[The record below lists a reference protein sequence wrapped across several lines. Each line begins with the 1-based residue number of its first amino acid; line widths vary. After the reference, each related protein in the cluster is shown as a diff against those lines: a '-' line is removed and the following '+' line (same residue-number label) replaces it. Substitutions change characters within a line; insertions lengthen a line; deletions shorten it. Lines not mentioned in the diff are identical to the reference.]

1 MIELKKVRKTFTQ
14 GREKIYALKDTDFV
28 ANRGEFVAIIGP
40 SGSGKSTFLTIV
52 GGLQT
57 PTSGEVTLDGIRID
71 RANAKEL
78 SRIRFEKLGFIL
90 QASALVPFLTV
101 EEQLAFHFKVART
114 TVDRERHRA
123 LLDEL
128 GLLDLAKK
136 YPADLS
142 GGERQRV
149 AIATSLVHEPD
160 VILADE
166 PTASLDT
173 DRAFEIVAILRDLTH
188 EKNKT
193 TIMVTHDQRLLDYC
207 DRVYEIRDGVL
218 SEQTDW

>member
-1 MIELKKVRKTFTQ
+1 MIELKKVSKTFTQ
-14 GREKIYALKDTDFV
+14 GREKIYALKDTDFS
-28 ANRGEFVAIIGP
+28 ADPGELVAIIGP

-57 PTSGEVTLDGIRID
+57 PTGGEVTVNGIRID
-71 RANAKEL
+71 EAGPKEL
-78 SRIRFEKLGFIL
+78 SRIRFAKLGFIL
-90 QASALVPFLTV
+90 QASSLVPFLTV
-101 EEQLAFHFKVART
+101 EEQLQLHFKVAHQPI
-114 TVDRERHRA
+114 DHDRHRS

-128 GLLDLAKK
+128 GLLELAKK

-149 AIATSLVHEPD
+149 AIATALVHDPD

-173 DRAFEIVAILRDLTH
+173 DRAFEIVKVLRDLTH

-193 TIMVTHDQRLLDYC
+193 TIMVTHDQRLLNYC

-218 SEQTDW
+218 SEQARR

>member
-1 MIELKKVRKTFTQ
+1 MITLKKVRKTFLQ
-14 GREKIYALKDTDFV
+14 GREEIHALKDTDFV
-28 ANRGEFVAIIGP
+28 AQRGELVAIIGP

-57 PTSGEVTLDGIRID
+57 PTSGEVSLGGIRID
-71 RANAKEL
+71 NANPKEL

-101 EEQLAFHFKVART
+101 EEQLALHFKVART
-114 TVDRERHRA
+114 AIDRERHRA

-149 AIATSLVHEPD
+149 AIAAALVHEPD

-173 DRAFEIVAILRDLTH
+173 DRAFEIVEILRDLTH

-218 SEQTDW
+218 SEQTDR

>member
-1 MIELKKVRKTFTQ
+1 MITLKKVRKTFLQ
-14 GREKIYALKDTDFV
+14 GREEIHALKDTDFV
-28 ANRGEFVAIIGP
+28 AHRGKLVAIIGP

-57 PTSGEVTLDGIRID
+57 PTSGEVSLGGIRID
-71 RANAKEL
+71 NANPKEL
-78 SRIRFEKLGFIL
+78 SRMRFEKLGFIL
-90 QASALVPFLTV
+90 QASALVPFLRV
-101 EEQLAFHFKVART
+101 EEQLALHFKVARAPI
-114 TVDRERHRA
+114 DRERHRT

-128 GLLDLAKK
+128 GLLDLAQK

-149 AIATSLVHEPD
+149 AIAAALVHEPD

-173 DRAFEIVAILRDLTH
+173 DRAFEIVEILRDLTH

-218 SEQTDW
+218 SEQTDR

>member
-1 MIELKKVRKTFTQ
+1 MITLRKVRKTFTQ
-14 GREKIYALKDTDFV
+14 GREQIHALKDTDFT
-28 ANRGEFVAIIGP
+28 ANRGELVAIIGP

-57 PTSGEVTLDGIRID
+57 PTSGEVTVDGIRID
-71 RANAKEL
+71 EASPKEL

-101 EEQLAFHFKVART
+101 EEQLQLHFKVARQT
-114 TVDRERHRA
+114 IDRGKHRA

-128 GLLDLAKK
+128 GLLDLTKK

-149 AIATSLVHEPD
+149 AIATALVHDPD

-173 DRAFEIVAILRDLTH
+173 DRAFEIVTILRDLTH

-218 SEQTDW
+218 AEQRP